1 MNKKKGLYLLSLLFV
16 VFVGGI
22 TEILIVSRLKFL
34 ALGWAN
40 LIVGLF
46 GQAISFRTDYDPAEQ
61 KQVKKAILEIP
72 SFGCTHYFQKGGCAM
87 CGFNK
92 EIEKYKFR
100 EFSPLAIILL
110 VKLFTFYAE
119 AKTGKEESQTDV
131 LIIFM
136 GGSFINEEEL
146 PTKAGDII
154 VDFFIKSDY
163 KKLVI
168 ESRAEYVITRQK
180 RLQQIVGS
188 VGKKKVEV
196 AIGLESSDDKIR
208 NKYVK
213 KALTRREY
221 LEAVRIIKEIG
232 AIVNTYVLIG
242 SPFIS
247 RQEIVKTAINS
258 VLFAW
263 QAGSDVVSLET
274 YCVQAGTAWANLFDD
289 GKLKIPTLW
298 DIIEVVKTI
307 DKVSSA
313 WYLGKFSDRPEPI
326 KVPENCSQCNA
337 EVINLLTA
345 VRKNHDVET
354 FKSLPNCKCKPTN
367 RKGVLL

>member
-1 MNKKKGLYLLSLLFV
+1 MNRKKGVYLLSLLFV
-16 VFVGGI
+16 VLVGGI
-22 TEILIVSRLKFL
+22 TELLIVSRLKFL

-40 LIVGLF
+40 VIVGLF

-72 SFGCTHYFQKGGCAM
+72 SFGCTHYFKSGGCAM

-110 VKLFTFYAE
+110 VKLFTLYAE
-119 AKTGKEESQTDV
+119 AKISQEESRIDV

-146 PTKAGDII
+146 PAKAGDII
-154 VDFFIKSDY
+154 VDFFIESDC
-163 KKLVI
+163 KKLII
-168 ESRAEYVITRQK
+168 ESRAEYVITRQT
-180 RLQQIVGS
+180 RLQQIVES
-188 VGKKKVEV
+188 AGKKKIEV
-196 AIGLESSDDKIR
+196 AIGLESSNDKIR
-208 NKYVK
+208 NKYIK
-213 KALTRREY
+213 KALTRHEY
-221 LEAVRIIKEIG
+221 FEAVRIIKRVG

-247 RQEIVKTAINS
+247 RQEIVKSAIES

-263 QAGSDVVSLET
+263 QAGSNVVSVET
-274 YCVQAGTAWANLFDD
+274 YCVQKGTAWADLFNA

-307 DKVSSA
+307 NKVSPA

-326 KVPENCSQCNA
+326 KVPENCLQCNA
-337 EVINLLTA
+337 KVVNLLA
-345 VRKNHDVET
+345 AIRKNHDLRE
-354 FKSLPNCKCKPTN
+354 FGSLPDCKCKPTN
-367 RKGVLL
+367 RKGDLS